1 MIFGITITKDYDL
14 LEAQMMVRIFSRKVF
29 CLFVCFL
36 IKYVCSFSGFPGG
49 SVVKCPPASAGDK
62 DLIPRSGRSL
72 EKKVATL
79 SSILAWEIP

>member
-29 CLFVCFL
+29 FIL

-72 EKKVATL
+72 EKEVATL
-79 SSILAWEIP
+79 SSIPAWEIP

>member
-1 MIFGITITKDYDL
+1 MIFGITITEDYDL
-14 LEAQMMVRIFSRKVF
+14 LEAQMMARIFSRKTF
-29 CLFVCFL
+29 FFFL

-62 DLIPRSGRSL
+62 DLIPRLGRSL
-72 EKKVATL
+72 EKEVATH